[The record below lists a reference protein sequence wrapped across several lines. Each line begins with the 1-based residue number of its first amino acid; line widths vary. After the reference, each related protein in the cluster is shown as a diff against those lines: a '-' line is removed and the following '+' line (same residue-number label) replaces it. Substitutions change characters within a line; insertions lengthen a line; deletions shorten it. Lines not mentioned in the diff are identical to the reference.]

1 MAYHITII
9 IRGAID
15 WETANY
21 QAVLATGRRSNLVT
35 LARAIEYTRAT
46 LLKGKKCHVE
56 QATERK
62 DP

>member
-15 WETANY
+15 WKATNY
-21 QAVLATGRRSNLVT
+21 QAVLATGRKSNLVT
-35 LARAIEYTRAT
+35 LVQAIEYTRAT

-56 QATERK
+56 QAGY
-62 DP
+62 D